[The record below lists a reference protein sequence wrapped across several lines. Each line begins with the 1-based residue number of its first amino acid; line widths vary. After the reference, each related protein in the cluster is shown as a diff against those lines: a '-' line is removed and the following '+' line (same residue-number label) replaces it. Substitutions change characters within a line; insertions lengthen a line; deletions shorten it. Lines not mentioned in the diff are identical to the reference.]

1 VVNPAPEDSGDAV
14 SVTKS
19 EVESAMN
26 HRRRRETL
34 RHPAFSEQEFN
45 ALCSA
50 DAHIGAARAGLGE
63 AVKLISSSLK
73 VSD

>member
-1 VVNPAPEDSGDAV
+1 MVNPAAEDSGDVV

-19 EVESAMN
+19 EVESAVN

-34 RHPAFSEQEFN
+34 RHPVFSEQVFN
-45 ALCSA
+45 ALCSV

-63 AVKLISSSLK
+63 AMKLISSSLK